1 MVKLDKPIDFVTGKT
16 SPIGLP
22 DKKYNEIGKN
32 VYVAGQ
38 GFVYQQSWHTNG
50 DGPEPYTECAP
61 GAVFEGKK
69 LDQEYGCQQGHSP
82 SMEKVDGKENPCFHF
97 NYQQKNKVH
106 TSSNSYKCAWKDK
119 RQTNKHEMVYSSDH
133 SRKCK
138 MAKKAI
144 CPDSIISFDE
154 IPMLCLLIPCLVR
167 NFPLGMKHMPPMMQ
181 HRK

>member
-1 MVKLDKPIDFVTGKT
+1 MATWRFEQSNWGQFGVLNALGGQLFKNYADFLCRTFLGDTLWSFSKQIQQIPFPDRNIYNDIALVKLDKPIDFVTGKT

-69 LDQEYGCQQGHSP
+69 WDQEYGCQQGHSP

-106 TSSNSYKCAWKDK
+106 TSSNSYKCA
-119 RQTNKHEMVYSSDH
+119 
-133 SRKCK
+133 
-138 MAKKAI
+138 
-144 CPDSIISFDE
+144 
-154 IPMLCLLIPCLVR
+154 
-167 NFPLGMKHMPPMMQ
+167 
-181 HRK
+181 